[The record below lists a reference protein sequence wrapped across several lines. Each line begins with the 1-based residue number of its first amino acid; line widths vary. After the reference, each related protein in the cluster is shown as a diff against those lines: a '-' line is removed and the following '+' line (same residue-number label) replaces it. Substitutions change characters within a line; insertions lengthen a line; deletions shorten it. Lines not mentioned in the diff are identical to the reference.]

1 MCKRYKMKTLIITVA
16 GTATRFNKDTSHETL
31 KCLYFQESPRYSLLY
46 QILDK
51 ARNIDKYIIVGGYL
65 FEALS
70 IFIENHLQEFKD
82 RIELIY
88 NPHYKDYGSGY
99 SLLKGIDAVPL
110 GCDEMIFV
118 EGDLFYDSCSF
129 ERILSAHH
137 DVITVNREF
146 ITSQKAVVLYV
157 DMNGCIHYLYDTKH
171 FSLDISESF
180 QAIYNSA
187 QIWKFLSL
195 EKLSTVVRGMS
206 PSELHGTNL
215 EIIQKYFGNLA
226 LDALELVPVETWYNC
241 NTVSD
246 YNKVYSLIKNSETVK

>member
-1 MCKRYKMKTLIITVA
+1 MKSLIITVA

-31 KCLYFQESPRYSLLY
+31 KCLYFQESPQYSLLY

-51 ARNIDKYIIVGGYL
+51 ARSIDKYIIVGGYL

-70 IFIENHLQEFKD
+70 IFIENNLQEFKD

-110 GCDEMIFV
+110 GCDEIIFI
-118 EGDLFYDSCSF
+118 EGDLFYDKYSF
-129 ERILSAHH
+129 EQVLSARHN
-137 DVITVNREF
+137 VITVNREF

-157 DMNGCIHYLYDTKH
+157 DMNGYIHYLYDTEH
-171 FSLDISESF
+171 LSLDISESF

-195 EKLSTVVRGMS
+195 EKLSTVVRDMN
-206 PSELHGTNL
+206 PFQLCGTNL
-215 EIIQKYFGNLA
+215 EIIQKYFENLT
-226 LDALELVPVETWYNC
+226 LDTLELIPVETWYNC

-246 YNKVYSLIKNSETVK
+246 YNKVYSLIKNREIVK